1 MANISSAYGTLTL
14 VGDWPEETIALVN
27 QVGKSW
33 AFHGEYGLSMWDD
46 FSFEQDEIEFSGAGR
61 WSFADTMEH
70 LDAWTRDWIRNP
82 APNTDH
88 PLEEGTYTALL
99 RAMEEENLQLAVS
112 FRDREPSTGS
122 DVSVT
127 GVLQSDGERLTF
139 VVHASE
145 DAGWTKDQ
153 LQSAVSLFSTYLSD
167 PAFDALTDWIQGH
180 LSPAFYTEE
189 WLEDLFISEY
199 LTQELLE
206 EFEAAFSP
214 DTPEWESLLEKAE
227 LF

>member
-1 MANISSAYGTLTL
+1 MANISSAYGTMSL
-14 VGDWPEETIALVN
+14 VGGWPEEAIALIN

-33 AFHGEYGLSMWDD
+33 VFHGEYGLSMWDD
-46 FSFEQDEIEFSGAGR
+46 FSCDETEIEFSGTGR
-61 WSFADTMEH
+61 WDFADTLEH

-99 RAMEEENLQLAVS
+99 RAMAEENLQLAVS

-127 GVLQSDGERLTF
+127 GALQSDGERLTF
-139 VVHASE
+139 VVQAE
-145 DAGWTKDQ
+145 EEPGWTEEQ
-153 LQSAVSLFSTYLSD
+153 LQSAVDLFSACLSD
-167 PAFDALTDWIQGH
+167 PAFDALTQWIQSH
-180 LSPAFYTEE
+180 LSPAFYTAE

-214 DTPEWESLLEKAE
+214 DTPEWESLLEMAE